1 LSAILT
7 GGEPEV
13 KKFAYFCVGI
23 FLSGL
28 LSGAANAAEF
38 HNVISVEIQ
47 RFSSFPEWGGLVV
60 LGSVLIFGATILRR
74 RRAAR
79 DR

>member
-1 LSAILT
+1 M
-7 GGEPEV
+7 
-13 KKFAYFCVGI
+13 KKFAYFCIGI
-23 FLSGL
+23 VLSGL
-28 LSGAANAAEF
+28 LSGAASAAEF

-47 RFSSFPEWGGLVV
+47 RFNSFPEWGGLVV

-79 DR
+79 GR